1 MTSQLSISTPRIR
14 RTIARTAAAL
24 IAGTAAIGMTACS
37 PSTGDSGEN
46 GKKPTDDISIVAS
59 TQIWA
64 DVADLVIEDDSI
76 KIESIIKGNNIDPHG
91 FEPSAADMA
100 KAEKASLI
108 VAGGGGYDSWLYSAV
123 DQKKVIHALPLT
135 EHDHSGHDHN
145 HEGHDHAHGGAEE
158 AHEGHDHA
166 HGGAEEAHEGH
177 DHAHGTKAAHEGH
190 DHAHGGAEG
199 ADTNE
204 HIWYDTTSLN
214 EVANEIAKRVKEA
227 KPDAKVNP
235 AAVETKV
242 NALDKR
248 LHALGGADIAQT
260 HPLGDHMVKHTEL
273 HDITPAG
280 YRKTTLSEAE
290 PAAADINEFLEAIE
304 AGKIQ
309 VLLDSPQT
317 ETEYSKR
324 IRAAAEAKK
333 IPVVDVYET
342 PEKGTNFFDMY
353 DKTITALEKAA
364 KSAGD
369 HKH

>member
-1 MTSQLSISTPRIR
+1 MGLTKAGLRTYLIFMNSRHSHQPRLR
-14 RTIARTAAAL
+14 LARKVAAAFACTAAL
-24 IAGTAAIGMTACS
+24 FGAASCS
-37 PSTGDSGEN
+37 NSATDSSDATKGSD
-46 GKKPTDDISIVAS
+46 KISVVAS

-76 KIESIIKGNNIDPHG
+76 KVESIIQGNNVDPHG
-91 FEPSAADMA
+91 FEPSAQDMA
-100 KAEKASLI
+100 KAEKANII
-108 VAGGGGYDSWLYSAV
+108 VAGGGGYDAWLYSAV

-135 EHDHSGHDHN
+135 EHDHSHDHS
-145 HEGHDHAHGGAEE
+145 HEGHSHESEAADAEHDHG
-158 AHEGHDHA
+158 HEGHSHDGHS
-166 HGGAEEAHEGH
+166 HE
-177 DHAHGTKAAHEGH
+177 
-190 DHAHGGAEG
+190 GAEG
-199 ADTNE
+199 VDSNE
-204 HIWYDTTSLN
+204 HIWYDPTALN
-214 EVANEIAKRVKEA
+214 EVAEEIATQIKA
-227 KPDAKVNP
+227 LKPDAKVNA

-260 HPLGDHMVKHTEL
+260 HPLGDHMIKHTEL
-273 HDITPAG
+273 HDVTPAG

-290 PAAADINEFLEAIE
+290 PAAADINEFLEAIN

-324 IRAAAEAKK
+324 IRAAAEAKN

-342 PEKGTNFFDMY
+342 PEKGTDFFDLY
-353 DKTITALEKAA
+353 DKTITALETAA
-364 KSAGD
+364 KSAGE